1 MQYPIK
7 KSVDFWALGII
18 LYEFFTGET
27 PFNGECEE
35 EILDA
40 ICEGYISNK
49 GIPELAM
56 SLIDGML

>member
-1 MQYPIK
+1 
-7 KSVDFWALGII
+7 LGII